1 MRSAILASLVAVVL
15 STSSVALAEGGAKKK
30 KAAKPKPPATVLV
43 AAAVEPLPSLP
54 APEAPA
60 AAAAPAAPVTS
71 TPEAAKDAPVAAS
84 TASERRSAGPGF
96 VMTLGSGGSY
106 VGGAIVKDLAF
117 GAGLVTF
124 DLKLGGYITPH
135 VGILAGVQG
144 GFGALFEGCSGT
156 CSKAVHYQI
165 PIVAQ
170 YAFQDRSQ
178 GAYLEGGIGIVSTY
192 RASTD
197 SEKNPHQTPESLEA
211 SSPID
216 FKLGVGY
223 RIPISAV
230 RDKVATGAFDLRLGA
245 DLGQFKKIEY
255 RTVGV
260 ELAGDVVSERQAMHF
275 ALGFSAGYHFAP

>member
-1 MRSAILASLVAVVL
+1 MITAEVFLAVSPILVVVL
-15 STSSVALAEGGAKKK
+15 GGTLLMLAEAFSRTK
-30 KAAKPKPPATVLV
+30 PATVLV
-43 AAAVEPLPSLP
+43 AAAVEPLPPLP

-60 AAAAPAAPVTS
+60 TAAAPAALTVTPA
-71 TPEAAKDAPVAAS
+71 PEAAKDAPATAS
-84 TASERRSAGPGF
+84 TASERPSAGPGF

-106 VGGAIVKDLAF
+106 VGGAIVEGVAL

-170 YAFQDRSQ
+170 YAFEDRTK

-197 SEKNPHQTPESLEA
+197 SEKNPDQAPESLEA
-211 SSPID
+211 SAPFD

-230 RDKVATGAFDLRLGA
+230 RDKVATSAFDLRLGA
-245 DLGQFKKIEY
+245 DLGQFKKIDY

-260 ELAGDVVSERQAMHF
+260 ELAGDVVNDRQAMHF